1 MAESFPAGITCAM
14 VRRRGRRSRLPR
26 ASGLAALGLLLVG
39 CGVPVR
45 VAPESPEEV
54 HRQLTRSAL
63 TAGEPSE
70 ASVNVL
76 YHWELAD
83 AYDDDPAAALAT
95 LHQVVADGR
104 GTANDVF
111 ALAELSFLYA
121 EAGGGRAAY
130 LAAAVYAWAY
140 LFPNGV
146 DDPPSRFD
154 PRVRVA
160 SDIYNRALTS
170 AFDDD
175 DGRYDLPQGGT
186 YALPFGGLDLTFDPA
201 QLRWGDRVMVDFIP
215 TAELAVS
222 GLRQRYR
229 WPGIG
234 APLAAGTVKA
244 ADATS
249 GTAFDIVSPEAH
261 VPVTLLLRLPDAR
274 REIVDGAVRG
284 TLELYA
290 ATQTSAVEI
299 DGTMVPLE
307 VESTSSLAYTLAG
320 SEMWDWELKGFFVG
334 DLLAKEPSKLVAMQ
348 PYRPGR
354 FPVVLVHG
362 TASSPARWADLVN
375 DLANDSRLRDCYQ
388 FWYYSYDTGNPIT
401 YSAAGL
407 RDALRAAVAAY
418 DPLDRDPPL
427 HHMVVVGHSQGGLLT
442 KLTAVDTGTQL
453 YDNMFRK
460 PVDQLVVSEGTR
472 DFLRKTLFV
481 TPLPFVTRV
490 VFISTPHR
498 GSYLAGNWLA
508 QYVASFVSLPQ
519 DLVSNTRELVT
530 GNPDA
535 MFFSSIDDVRGSVHD
550 MTPGNAFVRSLSA
563 IPVAPGIAS
572 HSIIPVSGDPPPD
585 GQDDGVVEYASASIH
600 PVDSEYVIFDAGHS
614 VQSEPKAVEEVR
626 RILLL
631 HAEEARAQGVVCGE
645 PAGHGGAGAPP
656 P

>member
-1 MAESFPAGITCAM
+1 M
-14 VRRRGRRSRLPR
+14 
-26 ASGLAALGLLLVG
+26 
-39 CGVPVR
+39 
-45 VAPESPEEV
+45 
-54 HRQLTRSAL
+54 
-63 TAGEPSE
+63 
-70 ASVNVL
+70 
-76 YHWELAD
+76 ELAETF
-83 AYDDDPAAALAT
+83 DDDPAAALAA

-121 EAGGGRAAY
+121 NDGGGRPAY
-130 LAAAVYAWAY
+130 LAAAVYAYAF
-140 LFPNGV
+140 LFPNGA
-146 DDPPSRFD
+146 DEPPSRFD

-175 DGRYDLPQGGT
+175 AGRYAMPSGGA
-186 YALPFGGLDLTFDPA
+186 YLLPFGTLDFTFDPS
-201 QLRWGDRVMVDFIP
+201 QLRWGDRVMVDFVP

-244 ADATS
+244 ADAPAAS
-249 GTAFDIVSPEAH
+249 AMDIVSPEAH
-261 VPVTLLLRLPDAR
+261 VPVTLLLRMPDAR
-274 REIVDGAVRG
+274 RELVDGSVHG

-290 ATQTSAVEI
+290 ATETTTVEI
-299 DGTMVPLE
+299 DGGKVPLE

-334 DLLAKEPSKLVAMQ
+334 DLLAKQPSKLVAMQ

-375 DLANDSRLRDCYQ
+375 DLANDSRLRDCFQ

-407 RDALRAAVAAY
+407 RDALRNTVATY
-418 DPLDRDPPL
+418 DPGGADAPL
-427 HHMVVVGHSQGGLLT
+427 HHMVVIGHSQGGLLT

-453 YDNMFRK
+453 YDSMFRK
-460 PVDQLVVSEGTR
+460 PVDQLVVSDSTR
-472 DFLRKTLFV
+472 AFLEQTLFV
-481 TPLPFVTRV
+481 APLPFVSRV
-490 VFISTPHR
+490 IFVATPHR

-519 DLVSNTRELVT
+519 DLVTNTKELVT

-535 MFFSSIDDVRGSVHD
+535 MFFSSVDDVRGSVHD
-550 MTPGNAFVRSLSA
+550 MTPGNAFIRALSA
-563 IPVAPGIAS
+563 IPVAPGVAS
-572 HSIIPVSGDPPPD
+572 HSIIPVTGGPPAD
-585 GQDDGVVEYASASIH
+585 GQDDGVVEFSSASIH
-600 PVDSEYVIFDAGHS
+600 PVDSEYVIYHASHS
-614 VQSEPKAVEEVR
+614 VQGEPKAIEEVR
-626 RILLL
+626 RILLR
-631 HAEEARAQGVVCGE
+631 HAEEERARGVSCG
-645 PAGHGGAGAPP
+645 GQ
-656 P
+656 